1 MSNEMKPT
9 LSILF
14 AVLCLLIASPILH
27 SQTDKEQIAAIR
39 NASNSA
45 LKSYDHKKVLSYLT
59 DDVLTT
65 TGNGS
70 LLCGKKELEAYI
82 FEGGTSRMYWIRNTK
97 EITVNANR
105 GLAWE
110 TGIWNAYSPD
120 EGDGPLING
129 NYSAMWTKES
139 GAWKIRPQLF
149 VTLDEPGAT
158 K

>member
-1 MSNEMKPT
+1 MKPT

-14 AVLCLLIASPILH
+14 TVLCLLIASPILH
-27 SQTDKEQIAAIR
+27 SQTDMEQIAAIR
-39 NASNSA
+39 NASNTA

-82 FEGGTSRMYWIRNTK
+82 LEGGNSRKYWIRDAK
-97 EITVNANR
+97 EIIVNQNR

-110 TGIWNAYSPD
+110 TGIWNGYNPEIGVD
-120 EGDGPLING
+120 PVING
-129 NYSAMWTKES
+129 NYSAMWTRES
-139 GAWKIRPQLF
+139 GSWKIKSQLF
-149 VTLDEPGAT
+149 VTLDELRVT

>member
-1 MSNEMKPT
+1 MSDEIKPT

-14 AVLCLLIASPILH
+14 TVLCLLIASPILY
-27 SQTDKEQIAAIR
+27 SQTDIEQIAAIR
-39 NASNSA
+39 NASNRA

-65 TGNGS
+65 TGNGT
-70 LLCGKKELEAYI
+70 LLCGKKELKAYI
-82 FEGGTSRMYWIRNTK
+82 DAGKNSKMYWMRRSK
-97 EITVNANR
+97 EITVNADR

-110 TGIWNAYSPD
+110 TGIWNAYNPD

-139 GAWKIRPQLF
+139 GVWKIKSQLF
-149 VTLDEPGAT
+149 VTRDE

>member
-1 MSNEMKPT
+1 MSDEMKPT

-14 AVLCLLIASPILH
+14 TVLCLLMAPPILH

-39 NASNSA
+39 HASNSA

-70 LLCGKKELEAYI
+70 LLCGKNELEAYI
-82 FEGGTSRMYWIRNTK
+82 LRGGKSKMYWIRRSK
-97 EITVNANR
+97 EITVNADR

-110 TGIWNAYSPD
+110 TGIWKGYNPEKSEKPV
-120 EGDGPLING
+120 ING

-139 GAWKIRPQLF
+139 GGWKIKSQLF
-149 VTLDEPGAT
+149 VTLDE

>member
-1 MSNEMKPT
+1 MSDEIKPT

-14 AVLCLLIASPILH
+14 TVLCLLIASPILH

-39 NASNSA
+39 NASNKA

-65 TGNGS
+65 TGNGT
-70 LLCGKKELEAYI
+70 LLCGKKELKAYI
-82 FEGGTSRMYWIRNTK
+82 DAGENSKMYWMRRSK
-97 EITVNANR
+97 EITVNADR

-110 TGIWNAYSPD
+110 TGIWKAYNPD

-129 NYSAMWTKES
+129 NYAAMWTKES
-139 GAWKIRPQLF
+139 GAWKIRSQLF
-149 VTLDEPGAT
+149 VTLDELRAT

>member
-1 MSNEMKPT
+1 MSDEIKPT

-14 AVLCLLIASPILH
+14 TVLCLLIVSPILH

-39 NASNSA
+39 NASNTA

-65 TGNGS
+65 TGNGT
-70 LLCGKKELEAYI
+70 LLCGKKELKAYI
-82 FEGGTSRMYWIRNTK
+82 DAGKNSKMYWIRETE
-97 EITVNANR
+97 EITVNAIR

-110 TGIWNAYSPD
+110 TGIWNGYNPVKSEKPV
-120 EGDGPLING
+120 ING

-139 GAWKIRPQLF
+139 GAWKIKSQLF
-149 VTLDEPGAT
+149 VTLDE

>member
-1 MSNEMKPT
+1 MKPT
-9 LSILF
+9 LSTLF
-14 AVLCLLIASPILH
+14 AFVCLLIVSPELF

-45 LKSYDHKKVLSYLT
+45 LKTYDHKEVLSYLT
-59 DDVLTT
+59 DNVLTT
-65 TGNGS
+65 TGNGT
-70 LLCGKKELEAYI
+70 LLCGKEELEAYI
-82 FEGGTSRMYWIRNTK
+82 LEGGKSRMYWIRDTK

-110 TGIWNAYSPD
+110 TGSWNAYNPD

-139 GAWKIRPQLF
+139 GAWKIRSQLF
-149 VTLDEPGAT
+149 VTLDEPRAT

>member
-1 MSNEMKPT
+1 MKPT

-14 AVLCLLIASPILH
+14 AVLCLLSASLELY
-27 SQTDKEQIAAIR
+27 SQSDKEQIAAIR
-39 NASNSA
+39 NASNTA

-82 FEGGTSRMYWIRNTK
+82 LEGVKSRMYWIRETK
-97 EITVNANR
+97 EIIVNQNR

-110 TGIWNAYSPD
+110 TGSWNAYDPD

-139 GAWKIRPQLF
+139 GAWKIRSQLF
-149 VTLDEPGAT
+149 VTLHELRAT